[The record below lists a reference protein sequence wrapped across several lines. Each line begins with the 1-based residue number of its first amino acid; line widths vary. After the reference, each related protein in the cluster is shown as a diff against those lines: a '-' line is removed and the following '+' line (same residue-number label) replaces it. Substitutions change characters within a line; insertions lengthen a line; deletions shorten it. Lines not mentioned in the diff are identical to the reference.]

1 MPKVFSTE
9 LQKVFQK
16 SYKKKVAKLFFYRIT
31 KSISAKS
38 ISEKF
43 SKKKV
48 AKVFFYRNPKRYWT
62 KNIG

>member
-1 MPKVFSTE
+1 MTKVFSTE

-16 SYKKKVAKLFFYRIT
+16 VLKKKVAKLFFYRIA

-43 SKKKV
+43 SKK
-48 AKVFFYRNPKRYWT
+48 RII
-62 KNIG
+62 KNA